1 VPADACRQLLL
12 QLAWQQQQQQQGL
25 RLLLALLVLLPHLLL
40 LLALAHQL
48 QLLPLAW
55 LPALNLLLLL
65 QAVLAAAMT
74 QAQWHL
80 SHTDQRLIPTRHLN
94 LLQQQRPPHPAA
106 AAAVV
111 QPYQLPLAR
120 FLAVGAYAPA
130 PLVRTLQPTLR
141 HLVITRY
148 S

>member
-1 VPADACRQLLL
+1 M
-12 QLAWQQQQQQQGL
+12 QLAWQQQQQGL
-25 RLLLALLVLLPHLLL
+25 RLLLASLVLLPHLLL

-65 QAVLAAAMT
+65 LLLQALPAAVMT
-74 QAQWHL
+74 RAQWRL
-80 SHTDQRLIPTRHLN
+80 SHTDQRLIPTRHLH
-94 LLQQQRPPHPAA
+94 LLQQQRPPHPA

-130 PLVRTLQPTLR
+130 PLVHTLPPSLM
-141 HLVITRY
+141 HLVITHC